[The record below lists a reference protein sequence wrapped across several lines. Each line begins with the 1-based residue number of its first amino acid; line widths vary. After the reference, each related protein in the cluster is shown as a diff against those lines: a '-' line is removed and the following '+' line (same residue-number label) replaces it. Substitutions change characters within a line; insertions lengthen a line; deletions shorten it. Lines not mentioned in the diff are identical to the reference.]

1 MSLNTNIQDIRK
13 LKSVLFSLR
22 LKYDNIKDESIKAD
36 VKSIIQI
43 GDKVYAELIKN
54 NDKTFSANRFICSY
68 LPTIDSIIG
77 KYNNLIQNGIKSE
90 ESLSLQ
96 TKITETLPEIK
107 KALNKYYNTMFT
119 SEILDVDV
127 DLEALLK
134 LI

>member
-13 LKSVLFSLR
+13 LKSILFSLR

-127 DLEALLK
+127 DLEALLQ

>member
-13 LKSVLFSLR
+13 LKSILFSLR

-96 TKITETLPEIK
+96 TKIAETLPEIK

>member
-13 LKSVLFSLR
+13 LKSILFSLR

-96 TKITETLPEIK
+96 TKITKTLPKIK

>member
-77 KYNNLIQNGIKSE
+77 KYNDLIQNGIKSE

-107 KALNKYYNTMFT
+107 KSLNKYYNTMFT

>member
-77 KYNNLIQNGIKSE
+77 KYNDLIQNGIKSE